1 VRARLIAAV
10 GVALAVGLA
19 ALYITRPGALP
30 LPSIGPGG
38 TAGAPGAPDPIRSDE
53 AQTILG
59 PDAIRA
65 IDDPRFMSPD
75 KARFVPSN
83 APVMGVS
90 VGGEA
95 HAYLLGLMSQHEIV
109 NDQLGG
115 RNIAVT
121 W

>member
-1 VRARLIAAV
+1 MRARLIAAI
-10 GVALAVGLA
+10 GVALAVGIA
-19 ALYITRPGALP
+19 AFYLTRPGAQP
-30 LPSIGPGG
+30 LVPPGG
-38 TAGAPGAPDPIRSDE
+38 GAAPGAPDPIRSEE

-59 PDAIRA
+59 PDSIRA
-65 IDDPRFMSPD
+65 IDDPRFMTPD
-75 KARFVPSN
+75 KARFVPAN

-90 VGGEA
+90 IGGEA

-109 NDQLGG
+109 NDRLGG

>member
-1 VRARLIAAV
+1 MAAV
-10 GVALAVGLA
+10 GA
-19 ALYITRPGALP
+19 ALVVGFAAFYLTRPGAQP
-30 LPSIGPGG
+30 LVPPGSG
-38 TAGAPGAPDPIRSDE
+38 GAGAPGAPDPIRSDE

-65 IDDPRFMSPD
+65 IDDPRFMMPD

-83 APVMGVS
+83 APVMGV
-90 VGGEA
+90 VIGGQA

-109 NDQLGG
+109 NDRLGG

>member
-1 VRARLIAAV
+1 VRARLLAAV
-10 GVALAVGLA
+10 EVALAIGLA
-19 ALYITRPGALP
+19 AFYLTRAGAQPLVPAGGGPGA
-30 LPSIGPGG
+30 
-38 TAGAPGAPDPIRSDE
+38 TGAPDPIRSDE

-65 IDDPRFMSPD
+65 IDDPRFMTPD

-83 APVMGVS
+83 APVIGV
-90 VGGEA
+90 VIGGEA

-109 NDQLGG
+109 NDRLGG
-115 RNIAVT
+115 RSIAVT

>member
-1 VRARLIAAV
+1 MRTRLIAAV

-30 LPSIGPGG
+30 VPSIGPGG
-38 TAGAPGAPDPIRSDE
+38 SAATPGTPDPIRSDE

-65 IDDPRFMSPD
+65 IDDPRFMSAD

-83 APVMGVS
+83 ATVMGVS

>member
-1 VRARLIAAV
+1 MRARLLAAV
-10 GVALAVGLA
+10 GVAVAIGLA
-19 ALYITRPGALP
+19 AFYLTRSGAQP
-30 LPSIGPGG
+30 LVPPGG
-38 TAGAPGAPDPIRSDE
+38 GPGAPGAPDPIRADE

-65 IDDPRFMSPD
+65 IDDPRFMTPD

-83 APVMGVS
+83 APVMGV
-90 VGGEA
+90 VIAGQA

-109 NDQLGG
+109 NDRLGG
-115 RNIAVT
+115 RSIAVT